1 MSTRLSRFTAL
12 AVILVAAC
20 QPSSNPRGLSAKD
33 EAAVRGVD
41 SAWAAGANAGRI
53 EGVAATYASDAVLLP
68 PNLPPV
74 KGHDAIRDFWG
85 GYLKDYDVR
94 IEITDDAVEGRGEL
108 AYVQGHFTSTSTPKA
123 GAPAVR
129 RGEGKYLEVLRRQPD
144 GSWKYAY
151 DMYSSNARPN
161 PGAAQA
167 AAGKP
172 VVNQLRGIKF
182 GPDPDAPKCF
192 TLAVEQ
198 GDPEKG
204 PSVILAKFSPG
215 CVAPWHWHSPGET
228 AMAVSGALEV
238 QNQGD
243 KPFVAGHGDFVYLP
257 SHHVHRATCQGSAPC
272 LVFLSSDAP
281 FDTHWVDEAGQEI
294 SLEAALKI
302 VKPAPK

>member
-1 MSTRLSRFTAL
+1 MFSRFTVP
-12 AVILVAAC
+12 AVILAAAC
-20 QPSSNPRGLSAKD
+20 QPSANPGGLSAKD
-33 EAAVRGVD
+33 EAAVRAVD
-41 SAWAAGANAGRI
+41 SAWVAGANAGQA

-68 PNLPPV
+68 PNGSPV
-74 KGHDAIRDFWG
+74 EGHDAIRDFWG
-85 GYLKDYDVR
+85 GFLKTYEVR
-94 IEITDDAVEGRGEL
+94 VEIGDDAVEGRGDL
-108 AYVQGHFTSTSTPKA
+108 AYIRGHYTMTTTPKA
-123 GAPAVR
+123 GAPALPR
-129 RGEGKYLEVLRRQPD
+129 EDGKYLEVLKRRPD
-144 GSWKYAY
+144 GSWRYAY
-151 DMYSSNARPN
+151 DMYSSNTSPN
-161 PGAAQA
+161 QGATQSP
-167 AAGKP
+167 AGKP
-172 VVNQLRGIKF
+172 VVNQLSGIKF

-294 SLEAALKI
+294 SLEAVLKT